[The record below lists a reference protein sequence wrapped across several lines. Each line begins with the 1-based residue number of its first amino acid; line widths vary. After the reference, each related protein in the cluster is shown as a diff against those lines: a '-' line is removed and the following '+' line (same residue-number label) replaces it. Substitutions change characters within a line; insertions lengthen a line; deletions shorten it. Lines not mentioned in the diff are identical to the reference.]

1 MQPTVTLGN
10 EAVLEGV
17 PDVGAMEGGVN
28 LLVVGSDSRQGQG
41 EGFGDPDEET
51 AVLNDVT
58 MLMHISEDH
67 SNASV
72 VSFPRDMLVDVP
84 ECTDP
89 EDPAGDPLYEL
100 YDVKINSVLSHGGLG
115 CVVKTVETE
124 LGITIPFA
132 GIVQFMGVAGLS
144 EAVGGVEVCVAEPI
158 EDEYT
163 GTFLEAGTHTLSGVA
178 ALQFLRTRHGVGDG
192 SDLARISNQQVF
204 LSSLA
209 RTLQSNGTLGD
220 PVKLYSIA
228 KAALANMQLSDSLM
242 DPTRMI
248 SIAKALKDTDL
259 NKIAFIQYPTAY
271 VDGGGAVAATD
282 SAQYVRTALQTDMPV
297 TFDPAA
303 QEAAFASAGD
313 PNAVGGASR
322 RRGSRRGGTGGCRDR
337 PDGRGP
343 PERRGGPDRRRDALL
358 RRPHP
363 RRPIAAIVGTVR
375 RPPNRPNR
383 HPQHPRVMMA
393 LALGASLREETSHS
407 PAECTTLL
415 RWSPRKGTAGSNPA
429 VSAFKSPDQRTI
441 QFNQWAFLRTVC
453 ERSSGP
459 ASRAVASSLMI
470 IIMVDTGHRRCLV
483 AVVVR
488 TRETRADRDDRWP
501 AEPMDRR

>member
-1 MQPTVTLGN
+1 VARHGRLKTHSAWKTVAKVAASVVAVSLISGSAVAAYAAWDLASTVQPTVTLGN
-10 EAVLEGV
+10 EEVLEGV

-28 LLVVGSDSRQGQG
+28 LLIVGSDSRQGQG
-41 EGFGDPDEET
+41 EAFGDPDEET

-58 MLMHISEDH
+58 MLMHVSEDH

-72 VSFPRDMLVDVP
+72 VSFPRDMLIDVP

-89 EDPAGDPLYEL
+89 EDPSSTLDEL
-100 YDVKINSVLSHGGLG
+100 YGVKINTVLSHGGLG

-124 LGITIPFA
+124 LGVTIPFA

-144 EAVGGVEVCVAEPI
+144 EAVGGVDVCVAEPI

-209 RTLQSNGTLGD
+209 RTLQSNGTLSD

-271 VDGGGAVAATD
+271 AEGGAVAATD
-282 SAQYVRTALQTDMPV
+282 SAEYVRTALQNDLPV
-297 TFDPAA
+297 SFDPTA
-303 QEAAFASAGD
+303 QADSEFGTVAD
-313 PNAVGGASR
+313 PNAA
-322 RRGSRRGGTGGCRDR
+322 
-337 PDGRGP
+337 P
-343 PERRGGPDRRRDALL
+343 
-358 RRPHP
+358 
-363 RRPIAAIVGTVR
+363 
-375 RPPNRPNR
+375 
-383 HPQHPRVMMA
+383 
-393 LALGASLREETSHS
+393 
-407 PAECTTLL
+407 PAEA
-415 RWSPRKGTAGSNPA
+415 PAEEVPAEEAPAEAAPAPA
-429 VSAFKSPDQRTI
+429 VEA
-441 QFNQWAFLRTVC
+441 L
-453 ERSSGP
+453 P
-459 ASRAVASSLMI
+459 ADV
-470 IIMVDTGHRRCLV
+470 TGQT
-483 AVVVR
+483 AA
-488 TRETRADRDDRWP
+488 ETRCSAGRTLDDQ
-501 AEPMDRR
+501 

>member
-1 MQPTVTLGN
+1 MNQDLRHSSRRAAKTPAVARHGRLKTHSAWRTVTKVAASVVAVTLVSGSAVAAYAAWDLAASVKPTVTLGN
-10 EAVLEGV
+10 EEVLEGV

-28 LLVVGSDSRQGQG
+28 LLIVGSDSRAGQG
-41 EGFGDPDEET
+41 EAFGDPDEET

-58 MLMHISEDH
+58 MVMHISEDH

-72 VSFPRDMLVDVP
+72 VSFPRDMLIDVP
-84 ECTDP
+84 ACTDP
-89 EDPAGDPLYEL
+89 EDPSSTLDEL
-100 YDVKINSVLSHGGLG
+100 YSVKINTVLSHGGLG

-124 LGITIPFA
+124 MGITIPFA

-163 GTFLEAGTHTLSGVA
+163 GTFLEAGNHTLSGVA

-209 RTLQSNGTLGD
+209 RTLQSNGTLSD

-271 VDGGGAVAATD
+271 AEGGGAVAPTA
-282 SAQYVRTALQTDMPV
+282 SAEFVRTALQNDLPV
-297 TFDPAA
+297 SFDPAA
-303 QEAAFASAGD
+303 QADSEFGTVAD
-313 PNAVGGASR
+313 PNAA
-322 RRGSRRGGTGGCRDR
+322 
-337 PDGRGP
+337 P
-343 PERRGGPDRRRDALL
+343 
-358 RRPHP
+358 
-363 RRPIAAIVGTVR
+363 
-375 RPPNRPNR
+375 
-383 HPQHPRVMMA
+383 
-393 LALGASLREETSHS
+393 
-407 PAECTTLL
+407 PAEAPAAEVPAGETPAEAPAPTVEAL
-415 RWSPRKGTAGSNPA
+415 PADVTGQTAA
-429 VSAFKSPDQRTI
+429 
-441 QFNQWAFLRTVC
+441 
-453 ERSSGP
+453 
-459 ASRAVASSLMI
+459 
-470 IIMVDTGHRRCLV
+470 
-483 AVVVR
+483 
-488 TRETRADRDDRWP
+488 ETRCSAGRTLDDQ
-501 AEPMDRR
+501 

>member
-1 MQPTVTLGN
+1 MNQDLRHPSRRAAKKPSIARHGRLKRHGAWKTVARVAASIVAVTLVSGSAVAAYAAWDLAATAKPTVTLGN
-10 EAVLEGV
+10 EKVLEGV

-28 LLVVGSDSRQGQG
+28 LLIVGSDSRQGQG
-41 EGFGDPDEET
+41 MMFGDPEEET

-67 SNASV
+67 TNASV

-84 ECTDP
+84 ACTDP
-89 EDPAGDPLYEL
+89 EDPAGDPLYEQ
-100 YDVKINSVLSHGGLG
+100 YGVKINSVLSHGGLS
-115 CVVKTVETE
+115 CVVKTVEQMV
-124 LGITIPFA
+124 GVTIPFA

-163 GTFLEAGTHTLSGVA
+163 NTFLDAGMHTLAGID

-209 RTLQSNGTLGD
+209 RTLQSSGTLGD

-271 VDGGGAVAATD
+271 VDGGGAVAPTD
-282 SAQYVRTALQTDMPV
+282 SAEYVNTALQNDLPV
-297 TFDPAA
+297 AFDPAS
-303 QEAAFASAGD
+303 QESAFASAGD
-313 PNAVGGASR
+313 PNAV
-322 RRGSRRGGTGGCRDR
+322 
-337 PDGRGP
+337 
-343 PERRGGPDRRRDALL
+343 
-358 RRPHP
+358 
-363 RRPIAAIVGTVR
+363 AA
-375 RPPNRPNR
+375 P
-383 HPQHPRVMMA
+383 
-393 LALGASLREETSHS
+393 
-407 PAECTTLL
+407 PAEVPAEEVPAEGVPAEGAPADAAAPAPTVEALP
-415 RWSPRKGTAGSNPA
+415 SDVAGQTAA
-429 VSAFKSPDQRTI
+429 
-441 QFNQWAFLRTVC
+441 
-453 ERSSGP
+453 
-459 ASRAVASSLMI
+459 
-470 IIMVDTGHRRCLV
+470 
-483 AVVVR
+483 
-488 TRETRADRDDRWP
+488 ETRCSAGRTLDDQ
-501 AEPMDRR
+501 

>member
-1 MQPTVTLGN
+1 MPRGFESHALRAQIMHDDSRGSRLNHDLRHNSRRAAKAPSLARHGRLKRHSPWSTIGKVLASVVAVTLVSGSAVAAYAAWDLASTVKPTITLGN
-10 EAVLEGV
+10 EEVLEGV

-41 EGFGDPDEET
+41 MGFGDPEEET

-67 SNASV
+67 TNASV

-89 EDPAGDPLYEL
+89 EDPEGDPLSEL

-115 CVVKTVETE
+115 CVVKTVQNE
-124 LGITIPFA
+124 LGVTIPFA
-132 GIVQFMGVAGLS
+132 GVVQFLGVAGLS

-163 GTFLEAGTHTLSGVA
+163 NTFLDAGTHTLAGMD

-209 RTLQSNGTLGD
+209 RTLQSSGTLGD

-271 VDGGGAVAATD
+271 VDGGGAVAPTE
-282 SAQYVRTALQTDMPV
+282 SADYVRTALQNDLPV
-297 TFDPAA
+297 SFDPAS
-303 QEAAFASAGD
+303 QEATFASAGD
-313 PNAVGGASR
+313 PNA
-322 RRGSRRGGTGGCRDR
+322 
-337 PDGRGP
+337 P
-343 PERRGGPDRRRDALL
+343 P
-358 RRPHP
+358 
-363 RRPIAAIVGTVR
+363 
-375 RPPNRPNR
+375 
-383 HPQHPRVMMA
+383 
-393 LALGASLREETSHS
+393 
-407 PAECTTLL
+407 PAEEVPAEEVPAEEVPAEGVPVEGAPAPTVEALP
-415 RWSPRKGTAGSNPA
+415 SDVAGQTAA
-429 VSAFKSPDQRTI
+429 
-441 QFNQWAFLRTVC
+441 
-453 ERSSGP
+453 
-459 ASRAVASSLMI
+459 
-470 IIMVDTGHRRCLV
+470 
-483 AVVVR
+483 
-488 TRETRADRDDRWP
+488 ETRCSAGRTLDDQ
-501 AEPMDRR
+501 

>member
-1 MQPTVTLGN
+1 MNQDLRHSSRRAAKAPSIARHGRLKPHGAWRTVAKVAASVVAVTLVSGSAVAAYAAWDLASTVQPTVTLGN
-10 EAVLEGV
+10 EHVLDGV

-28 LLVVGSDSRQGQG
+28 LLIVGSDSRQGQG
-41 EGFGDPDEET
+41 EAFGDPEEET

-67 SNASV
+67 TNASI

-84 ECTDP
+84 ECADP

-115 CVVKTVETE
+115 CVVKTVEN
-124 LGITIPFA
+124 LVGVTIPFA
-132 GIVQFMGVAGLS
+132 GVVQFLGVAGLS
-144 EAVGGVEVCVAEPI
+144 EAVGGVDVCVAEPI

-163 GTFLEAGTHTLSGVA
+163 GTFLDAGTHTLSGMA

-209 RTLQSNGTLGD
+209 RTLQSNGTLTD

-271 VDGGGAVAATD
+271 VEGGAVAPTD
-282 SAQYVRTALQTDMPV
+282 SAEYVRTALQNDLPV

-303 QEAAFASAGD
+303 QESDFASAGD
-313 PNAVGGASR
+313 PNAA
-322 RRGSRRGGTGGCRDR
+322 
-337 PDGRGP
+337 P
-343 PERRGGPDRRRDALL
+343 
-358 RRPHP
+358 
-363 RRPIAAIVGTVR
+363 
-375 RPPNRPNR
+375 
-383 HPQHPRVMMA
+383 
-393 LALGASLREETSHS
+393 
-407 PAECTTLL
+407 PAEV
-415 RWSPRKGTAGSNPA
+415 PAEEVPADGTATDAPA
-429 VSAFKSPDQRTI
+429 PTTEALPSDV
-441 QFNQWAFLRTVC
+441 
-453 ERSSGP
+453 
-459 ASRAVASSLMI
+459 
-470 IIMVDTGHRRCLV
+470 TGQT
-483 AVVVR
+483 AA
-488 TRETRADRDDRWP
+488 ETRCSAGRTLDDQ
-501 AEPMDRR
+501 

>member
-1 MQPTVTLGN
+1 MNPDLRHSSRRAAKTPSIARHGRLKQNGPWATVAKVAASVVAVTLISGSAVAAYAAWDLASTVQPTVTLGN

-28 LLVVGSDSRQGQG
+28 LLIVGSDSRQGQG

-89 EDPAGDPLYEL
+89 EDPTGDPLYEQ
-100 YDVKINSVLSHGGLG
+100 YDVKINTVLSYGGLG

-271 VDGGGAVAATD
+271 VEGGGAVAPTD
-282 SAQYVRTALQTDMPV
+282 SAQYVRTALQNDMPV
-297 TFDPAA
+297 TFDPAS

-313 PNAVGGASR
+313 PNAV
-322 RRGSRRGGTGGCRDR
+322 
-337 PDGRGP
+337 
-343 PERRGGPDRRRDALL
+343 
-358 RRPHP
+358 
-363 RRPIAAIVGTVR
+363 AA
-375 RPPNRPNR
+375 P
-383 HPQHPRVMMA
+383 
-393 LALGASLREETSHS
+393 
-407 PAECTTLL
+407 PAEEAPAEEVPAEEAPAEAAPAPTVEALP
-415 RWSPRKGTAGSNPA
+415 SDVAGQTAA
-429 VSAFKSPDQRTI
+429 
-441 QFNQWAFLRTVC
+441 
-453 ERSSGP
+453 
-459 ASRAVASSLMI
+459 
-470 IIMVDTGHRRCLV
+470 
-483 AVVVR
+483 
-488 TRETRADRDDRWP
+488 ETRCSAGRTLGDQ
-501 AEPMDRR
+501 

>member
-1 MQPTVTLGN
+1 MNTELRHSSRRAAKSPSLARHGRLKPHSPWATIGRVAASVVAVTLVSGSAVAAYAAWDLASTVQPTVTLGN
-10 EAVLEGV
+10 EKVLEGV

-58 MLMHISEDH
+58 MLMHISQDH
-67 SNASV
+67 TNASV

-84 ECTDP
+84 ECADP
-89 EDPAGDPLYEL
+89 EDPNGDPLSEQSG
-100 YDVKINSVLSHGGLG
+100 VKINTVLSHGGLG
-115 CVVKTVETE
+115 CVVKTVESE

-132 GIVQFMGVAGLS
+132 GIVQFLGVAGLS

-163 GTFLEAGTHTLSGVA
+163 GMFLSAGTHTLSGID

-209 RTLQSNGTLGD
+209 RTLQSNGTLND

-259 NKIAFIQYPTAY
+259 DKIAFIQYPTAY
-271 VDGGGAVAATD
+271 VEGGGAVAPTA
-282 SAQYVRTALQTDMPV
+282 SAEYVRTALQNDLPV
-297 TFDPAA
+297 SFDPAA
-303 QEAAFASAGD
+303 QESAFASVAD
-313 PNAVGGASR
+313 PNAV
-322 RRGSRRGGTGGCRDR
+322 
-337 PDGRGP
+337 
-343 PERRGGPDRRRDALL
+343 
-358 RRPHP
+358 
-363 RRPIAAIVGTVR
+363 AA
-375 RPPNRPNR
+375 P
-383 HPQHPRVMMA
+383 
-393 LALGASLREETSHS
+393 
-407 PAECTTLL
+407 PAEA
-415 RWSPRKGTAGSNPA
+415 PAEEVPAEGVPAEGETAAPA
-429 VSAFKSPDQRTI
+429 PTAE
-441 QFNQWAFLRTVC
+441 AL
-453 ERSSGP
+453 P
-459 ASRAVASSLMI
+459 ADVAGQ
-470 IIMVDTGHRRCLV
+470 T
-483 AVVVR
+483 AA
-488 TRETRADRDDRWP
+488 ETRCSAGRTLDDQ
-501 AEPMDRR
+501 

>member
-1 MQPTVTLGN
+1 MRSSARRAAASTPIVRHGRLKRRSAWRTVAKITASVAAVTLVSGLSVAAYAAWDLADTVQPTVTLGN
-10 EAVLEGV
+10 EDVLEGV

-28 LLVVGSDSRQGQG
+28 ILIVGSDSRAGQG

-58 MLMHISEDH
+58 MLLHISQDH

-84 ECTDP
+84 ECADP
-89 EDPAGDPLYEL
+89 EDPSSTLYEQSG
-100 YDVKINSVLSHGGLG
+100 VKINSVLSYGGLG

-132 GIVQFMGVAGLS
+132 GVVQFLGVAGLS

-163 GTFLEAGTHTLSGVA
+163 GTFLAAGTHTLSGID

-209 RTLQSNGTLGD
+209 RTLQSNGTLTD

-228 KAALANMQLSDSLM
+228 KAALANMQLSDGLM

-271 VDGGGAVAATD
+271 VDGGGAVAPTG
-282 SAQYVRTALQTDMPV
+282 SAEYVRMALQGDLPV
-297 TFDPAA
+297 AFDAAA
-303 QEAAFASAGD
+303 QESAFASAGD
-313 PNAVGGASR
+313 PNAI
-322 RRGSRRGGTGGCRDR
+322 
-337 PDGRGP
+337 P
-343 PERRGGPDRRRDALL
+343 
-358 RRPHP
+358 
-363 RRPIAAIVGTVR
+363 
-375 RPPNRPNR
+375 
-383 HPQHPRVMMA
+383 
-393 LALGASLREETSHS
+393 
-407 PAECTTLL
+407 PAEAPAEGAPVAEAPADPAAPAPVVEALP
-415 RWSPRKGTAGSNPA
+415 SDISGQTAA
-429 VSAFKSPDQRTI
+429 
-441 QFNQWAFLRTVC
+441 
-453 ERSSGP
+453 
-459 ASRAVASSLMI
+459 
-470 IIMVDTGHRRCLV
+470 
-483 AVVVR
+483 
-488 TRETRADRDDRWP
+488 ETRCSAGRTLDDQ
-501 AEPMDRR
+501 